1 MSVTDTEAESI
12 DPSRPSITAIIPTR
26 DRPQFLRRA
35 VVGVLTQTYPGEI
48 ECLVVFD
55 QETPT
60 LPDVAVPRG
69 RTLRAIRN
77 TRVEGLAGARNSGA
91 LSAGGTLLAFCD
103 DDDEWLP
110 DKLALQVEA
119 FVRHPSAAAAS
130 TGISIETGRRSIS
143 RVPSTGSLT
152 LDDLTQSRRME
163 VHSSSLLMERRRF
176 LGDIGMIDE
185 DIPGSYGEDSDWIL
199 RAATKGPI
207 VVVQRPLVRVYWQAS
222 YFSDRWRTMIPAL
235 QYQLEKHPELA
246 RHPRN
251 ISRMY
256 GRLAF
261 AHAAIGERQEARA
274 WARRS
279 IALDWRQPRG
289 YLSMMVTLGLSPR
302 FVQRVANSA
311 GRGI

>member
-1 MSVTDTEAESI
+1 VIDPASI
-12 DPSRPSITAIIPTR
+12 DPARPSVTAIIPTR
-26 DRPQFLRRA
+26 DRPQLLRRA
-35 VVGVLTQTYPGEI
+35 VLAVLAQTYPGEI

-55 QETPT
+55 QETPA
-60 LPDVAVPRG
+60 LPEVDVPPG
-69 RTLRAIRN
+69 RTLLAIRN
-77 TRVEGLAGARNSGA
+77 TRIEGLAGARNSGA
-91 LSAGGTLLAFCD
+91 LSAQGSLLAFCD

-119 FVRHPSAAAAS
+119 FVRHPEAAAAS
-130 TGISIETGRRSIS
+130 TGISIETGRRSIQ
-143 RVPSTGSLT
+143 RIPSVGSLQ
-152 LDDLTQSRRME
+152 LDDLTRSRTME

-199 RAATKGPI
+199 RAAAKGPI
-207 VVVQRPLVRVYWQAS
+207 VVVRQALVRVYWQTS

-235 QYQLEKHPELA
+235 QYQLKKHPELA
-246 RHPRN
+246 QHPRN

-261 AHAAIGERQEARA
+261 AHAAIGEKQDARA

-289 YLSMMVTLGLSPR
+289 YLSIMITLGLSPR
-302 FVQRVANSA
+302 FVQRLVNST
-311 GRGI
+311 GRGV